1 MGYFG
6 TFEIS
11 KLINDNRNWKPK
23 INGSAAIITCP
34 GVVTIP
40 VCTLCSQLEIPKMK
54 PKIRNMIEKM
64 IDIEEKL
71 KSLRK

>member
-1 MGYFG
+1 M
-6 TFEIS
+6 
-11 KLINDNRNWKPK
+11 INDNRNCSPK
-23 INGSAAIITCP
+23 IKGSAAIITCP

-40 VCTLCSQLEIPKMK
+40 VCILWSQLDT
-54 PKIRNMIEKM
+54 PKIRPKMRNTIEKM